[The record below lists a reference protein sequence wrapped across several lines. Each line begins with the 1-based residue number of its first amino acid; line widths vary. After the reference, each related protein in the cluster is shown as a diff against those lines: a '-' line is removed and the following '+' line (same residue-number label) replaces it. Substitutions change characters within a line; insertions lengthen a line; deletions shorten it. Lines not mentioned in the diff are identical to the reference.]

1 MKKNFKPNTWLYPQP
16 VLVIA
21 SYGADGTADGM
32 VVAWGGIYD
41 TNRVGF
47 MLDHTH
53 KTVANLLEKKA
64 FTVSMATVSTMAEA
78 DYLGIVSGNRV
89 PDKVAR
95 AGLHA
100 VKSEFV
106 DAPVL
111 SEFPLT
117 LECKV
122 SKVTKV
128 GEDYHFVGDIV
139 NILVDEDI
147 LTDGKIDVKKLQAIT
162 FDPAGGKYIA
172 LGDAVGNAYQEGR
185 RLWHDR
191 NRLSWWG
198 KPVRCHQSNRFF
210 TLCHCF
216 VSRLSHKAFLPPFR
230 MTIGGKGVIMRRTL
244 VVIRNEM

>member
-1 MKKNFKPNTWLYPQP
+1 MKIKKMNKYFNIKILS
-16 VLVIA
+16 VLFSAFVLTSCMTREKYERPKEVI
-21 SYGADGTADGM
+21 
-32 VVAWGGIYD
+32 
-41 TNRVGF
+41 NE
-47 MLDHTH
+47 
-53 KTVANLLEKKA
+53 NLFRTDLLPKDS
-64 FTVSMATVSTMAEA
+64 VSMATVSTMAEA

-172 LGDAVGNAYQEGR
+172 LGDAVGNAYREGR
-185 RLWHDR
+185 
-191 NRLSWWG
+191 
-198 KPVRCHQSNRFF
+198 KYM
-210 TLCHCF
+210 
-216 VSRLSHKAFLPPFR
+216 A
-230 MTIGGKGVIMRRTL
+230 
-244 VVIRNEM
+244 

>member
-32 VVAWGGIYD
+32 VAAWGGIYD
-41 TNRVGF
+41 TNQVGF

-53 KTVANLLEKKA
+53 KTVANLLKKKA

-128 GEDYHFVGDIV
+128 GEDYHFVGDIM

-172 LGDAVGNAYQEGR
+172 LGDAVGNAYREGR
-185 RLWHDR
+185 
-191 NRLSWWG
+191 
-198 KPVRCHQSNRFF
+198 KY
-210 TLCHCF
+210 
-216 VSRLSHKAFLPPFR
+216 
-230 MTIGGKGVIMRRTL
+230 M
-244 VVIRNEM
+244 E

>member
-21 SYGADGTADGM
+21 SYGMDGTVDGM
-32 VVAWGGIYD
+32 VAAWGGIYD

-147 LTDGKIDVKKLQAIT
+147 LADGKIDVKKLQAIT

-172 LGDAVGNAYQEGR
+172 LGDAVGNAYREGR
-185 RLWHDR
+185 
-191 NRLSWWG
+191 
-198 KPVRCHQSNRFF
+198 KYM
-210 TLCHCF
+210 
-216 VSRLSHKAFLPPFR
+216 A
-230 MTIGGKGVIMRRTL
+230 
-244 VVIRNEM
+244 

>member
-1 MKKNFKPNTWLYPQP
+1 MKKHFKPNTWLYPQP

-32 VVAWGGIYD
+32 VAAWGGIYD

-100 VKSEFV
+100 VKS
-106 DAPVL
+106 L
-111 SEFPLT
+111 LT
-117 LECKV
+117 
-122 SKVTKV
+122 
-128 GEDYHFVGDIV
+128 
-139 NILVDEDI
+139 
-147 LTDGKIDVKKLQAIT
+147 
-162 FDPAGGKYIA
+162 
-172 LGDAVGNAYQEGR
+172 R
-185 RLWHDR
+185 RCFR
-191 NRLSWWG
+191 N
-198 KPVRCHQSNRFF
+198 
-210 TLCHCF
+210 
-216 VSRLSHKAFLPPFR
+216 FL
-230 MTIGGKGVIMRRTL
+230 
-244 VVIRNEM
+244 

>member
-32 VVAWGGIYD
+32 VAAWGGIYD
-41 TNRVGF
+41 TNQVGF

-128 GEDYHFVGDIV
+128 GEDYHFV
-139 NILVDEDI
+139 

-162 FDPAGGKYIA
+162 FDPAGGKYIV
-172 LGDAVGNAYQEGR
+172 LGDAVGNAYREGR
-185 RLWHDR
+185 RYM
-191 NRLSWWG
+191 
-198 KPVRCHQSNRFF
+198 
-210 TLCHCF
+210 
-216 VSRLSHKAFLPPFR
+216 A
-230 MTIGGKGVIMRRTL
+230 
-244 VVIRNEM
+244 

>member
-1 MKKNFKPNTWLYPQP
+1 MIVDKEKIMKKNFKPNTWLYPQP

-32 VVAWGGIYD
+32 VAAWGGIYD

-162 FDPAGGKYIA
+162 FDPRRKPFFNGKRNPSRFRKCHFIA
-172 LGDAVGNAYQEGR
+172 KRYTVHHAVN
-185 RLWHDR
+185 LMI
-191 NRLSWWG
+191 
-198 KPVRCHQSNRFF
+198 PVFSLFPH
-210 TLCHCF
+210 
-216 VSRLSHKAFLPPFR
+216 
-230 MTIGGKGVIMRRTL
+230 
-244 VVIRNEM
+244 

>member
-32 VVAWGGIYD
+32 VAAWGGFYD
-41 TNRVGF
+41 TNQVGF

-53 KTVANLLEKKA
+53 KTVA
-64 FTVSMATVSTMAEA
+64 TMAEG

-111 SEFPLT
+111 LEFPLT

-139 NILVDEDI
+139 NILADEDI

-162 FDPAGGKYIA
+162 FDSAGGKYIA
-172 LGDAVGNAYQEGR
+172 LGDAVGNAYREGR
-185 RLWHDR
+185 RYM
-191 NRLSWWG
+191 
-198 KPVRCHQSNRFF
+198 
-210 TLCHCF
+210 
-216 VSRLSHKAFLPPFR
+216 A
-230 MTIGGKGVIMRRTL
+230 
-244 VVIRNEM
+244 

>member
-1 MKKNFKPNTWLYPQP
+1 MIVDKEKIMKKNFKPNTWLYPQP

-32 VVAWGGIYD
+32 VVAWGG
-41 TNRVGF
+41 

-64 FTVSMATVSTMAEA
+64 FTVSMATVSTMVKA

-111 SEFPLT
+111 LEFPLT
-117 LECKV
+117 LECQV

-172 LGDAVGNAYQEGR
+172 LGDAVGNAYREGR
-185 RLWHDR
+185 
-191 NRLSWWG
+191 
-198 KPVRCHQSNRFF
+198 KYM
-210 TLCHCF
+210 
-216 VSRLSHKAFLPPFR
+216 A
-230 MTIGGKGVIMRRTL
+230 
-244 VVIRNEM
+244 

>member
-1 MKKNFKPNTWLYPQP
+1 MKKHFKPNTWLYPQP

-21 SYGADGTADGM
+21 SYGTDGTADGM
-32 VVAWGGIYD
+32 VAAWGGIYD

-128 GEDYHFVGDIV
+128 GEDYHSSGI
-139 NILVDEDI
+139 
-147 LTDGKIDVKKLQAIT
+147 
-162 FDPAGGKYIA
+162 
-172 LGDAVGNAYQEGR
+172 
-185 RLWHDR
+185 
-191 NRLSWWG
+191 S
-198 KPVRCHQSNRFF
+198 
-210 TLCHCF
+210 
-216 VSRLSHKAFLPPFR
+216 
-230 MTIGGKGVIMRRTL
+230 
-244 VVIRNEM
+244 

>member
-1 MKKNFKPNTWLYPQP
+1 MKKKFKPNTWLYPQP

-21 SYGADGTADGM
+21 TYDENDMANGM
-32 VVAWGGIYD
+32 VAAWGGIYD

-111 SEFPLT
+111 W
-117 LECKV
+117 
-122 SKVTKV
+122 
-128 GEDYHFVGDIV
+128 
-139 NILVDEDI
+139 N
-147 LTDGKIDVKKLQAIT
+147 
-162 FDPAGGKYIA
+162 
-172 LGDAVGNAYQEGR
+172 
-185 RLWHDR
+185 
-191 NRLSWWG
+191 
-198 KPVRCHQSNRFF
+198 
-210 TLCHCF
+210 
-216 VSRLSHKAFLPPFR
+216 FL
-230 MTIGGKGVIMRRTL
+230 
-244 VVIRNEM
+244 